1 VNPAIREA
9 LEKGTQSLRAAGI
22 ESARLDARV
31 LLARALGIEPEAM
44 LTSESAGREGLGEF
58 EALIV
63 RRARREPLA
72 YITGTKEFWSMA
84 FQVGTGVLI
93 PRPETETLIEEA
105 LRAHPERQAPLE
117 VLDLGTGSGC
127 LLIAFLVNYGRATGV
142 GLDAS
147 EAALAYARRNACRH
161 GVVERC
167 SFLNGDWPAAG
178 EATFN
183 VIFANVPY
191 LSQSEV
197 DGSAPEIREHE
208 PKAAISAG
216 SDGLAAI
223 RAIAPV
229 LARQLR
235 KGGLA
240 FVEIGAGQAVAV
252 TPILG
257 YFGLDV
263 GHIASD
269 LSGVPRCLVVGRAE
283 DVAHGP
289 QRNQLEKGH

>member
-9 LEKGTQSLRAAGI
+9 LRKGAQLLRAAGI

-31 LLARALGIEPEAM
+31 LLARALGIEPDAL
-44 LTSESAGREGLGEF
+44 LTCESAGREGLGEF
-58 EALIV
+58 EALIF
-63 RRARREPLA
+63 RRAMREPLA
-72 YITGTKEFWSMA
+72 YITGTKEFWSLA
-84 FQVGTGVLI
+84 FHVGTGVLI

-127 LLIAFLVNYGRATGV
+127 LLIAFLVNYGRARGV

-161 GVVERC
+161 GVIERC

-178 EATFN
+178 EATFD

-191 LSQSEV
+191 LSRSEV
-197 DGSAPEIREHE
+197 DESAPEIREHE
-208 PKAAISAG
+208 PEAAVSAG
-216 SDGLAAI
+216 NDGLAAM
-223 RAIAPV
+223 RALAPV

-235 KGGLA
+235 KSGLA

-252 TPILG
+252 TRILG
-257 YFGLDV
+257 YCGLDV

-269 LSGVPRCLVVGRAE
+269 LSGVPRCLVVGRVG
-283 DVAHGP
+283 DVAGRR